1 MTRRIL
7 IVDDE
12 TPIQDFLTRALS
24 MEGYAISRASDGAT
38 ALDVVKREPPDLILL
53 DMWLPNVSGEDF
65 IRAYTTSAKQPVPII
80 VMTADHITFSN
91 ADVVAAV
98 KGFLIKPFG
107 LDELFDC
114 INKHFPRE
122 TAGV

>member
-12 TPIQDFLTRALS
+12 TPIQDFLARALTL
-24 MEGYAISRASDGAT
+24 EGYDISRAADGAA
-38 ALDVVKREPPDLILL
+38 ALDVVKREPPNLILL
-53 DMWLPNVSGEDF
+53 DMWLPNVSGEEF
-65 IRAYTTSAKQPVPII
+65 IRAYTASTKHPAPII

-91 ADVVAAV
+91 SDVAAAV

-122 TAGV
+122 TANV